1 MKAFDPAAK
10 AKRHSHSL
18 KRKTWQ
24 FFLILL
30 SLFCVVIISSYSII
44 MSRAAV
50 DSEVTGSEMALIS
63 IDRNLEISLD
73 RYNDMSR
80 QIMLNT
86 VVMEYL
92 RDQKTGNS
100 HNATEVRDAINSVTN
115 IYSFVDSVYVYRN
128 DGRHVRTG
136 AGVMEVNRIYMTSP
150 EWYMPLIEAKGG
162 NVVMINGNGAFI
174 KKIGIPLITMAR
186 LIYDIDTQ
194 QVIGLL
200 VVNLTAGVLNSSIRD
215 LSEQDRLICFLDQDG
230 NVLWGD
236 ENLQGYFKKQ
246 YIGKGFSWEEVALNS
261 QKYILSAYSSNDI
274 PVVQLS
280 IHKISGTGLL
290 SREGIWIAITLISA
304 VVLSV
309 FSSGAFISSNIA
321 RPIDELTE
329 AIDETKSNGM
339 LHELNLTLPNNE
351 IRRLADSYNSM
362 IRHINQLI
370 RQLIEKEKSVQK
382 AEIRILHEQIKPHF
396 LYNSL
401 ETISY
406 MALQSDAPKV
416 HDALE
421 TLGSFYRNFLS
432 KGSREIPLR
441 NEVMIVKDYLALQKL
456 RYGDTFDDEYDLD
469 ERVLDTKIPKLI
481 LQPLVEN
488 SLYHGV
494 RLKGEKGLIRISAFE
509 QDGQVHISVFDTGV
523 GMTQEQIEEVL
534 SSNGPDYETALSGFG
549 LKGTIERIRYYC
561 NRREVIEIKS
571 EPGEFTQIEI
581 IMPKEEKRGDV
592 NV

>member
-523 GMTQEQIEEVL
+523 GMTQEQIADVL
-534 SSNGPDYETALSGFG
+534 SSSAADEEALSGFG

-561 NRREVIEIKS
+561 NYRGVIKIRS
-571 EPGEFTQIEI
+571 ELGEYTEIEI
-581 IMPKEEKRGDV
+581 IIPKQK
-592 NV
+592 